1 MLFAQDG
8 ICGAYGERIE
18 AELTSVERL
27 SDRTATPG
35 REACVRAP
43 SGFEI
48 STTETGGLH
57 ARESGCA
64 HRFVVGEER
73 RSMK

>member
-48 STTETGGLH
+48 STTETGDCTPEKAGVPTD
-57 ARESGCA
+57 SW
-64 HRFVVGEER
+64 
-73 RSMK
+73 